1 MSEFYR
7 VPDLDDRNYFMEPDE
22 PDLSINAAID
32 LLESTL
38 ARWEA
43 SLQLCEAKQMPDG
56 KVVRHLTEYR
66 LLYRK
71 CIALEMGIE
80 ALEDQNRRG
89 GDPMD
94 GDGEP

>member
-1 MSEFYR
+1 MMTVSDFYR
-7 VPDLDDRNYFMEPDE
+7 VPDLDDRNYIMEPDE

-56 KVVRHLTEYR
+56 KVVRNLTEYR

-71 CIALEMGIE
+71 CIALDMAIR
-80 ALEDQNRRG
+80 ALEDQRRREVR
-89 GDPMD
+89 D
-94 GDGEP
+94 GDG